1 MKQAISGIITK
12 ILSKFKIGK
21 EETILAADFFN
32 MIEQSELKKLRA
44 IIRECISYEKSQIE
58 NKDHGDLPV
67 LLSHIE
73 IQGISQKVHDLLLN
87 VDIVKSF
94 MYRSITNNNFSHP
107 LPISWQKCFSRHG
120 IEVNQKSSYLKFQL
134 YNVKKLFK
142 NYYDVVI
149 LIISRP
155 NKNLSI
161 GPNST
166 LIDLQTKDSYLHLT
180 SIDECNFIGW
190 IRRSDLFRFRI
201 TNGITEI
208 SKKDLIKF
216 SLFKTLCSVAKLS
229 KASPI
234 KFTKTL
240 FQTPNLIFEYINLNV
255 SDLQKVSLLII
266 PSSQGWIKSTW
277 HLRFEELNTEVVYV
291 NLSDS
296 SEPSETFDA
305 EFPVNWYALS
315 QWQTILVC
323 SKNQKHIFEATN
335 LKAHDVSVSVSGVPD
350 WQDTKNT
357 SIVEDIAYFSV
368 FDFEPHKNYYGF
380 SCNNDSGYSNINN
393 ILKFIED
400 ISDISK
406 ELEFYCVYKS
416 KRKIPISKRFTEY
429 TEALEYYSKNNKYFR
444 LVDESIAPRRLIRT
458 AKACVQMP
466 FSSTGLIAA
475 ELNIPNCFYDPVG
488 LINLDDSGANGIKI
502 VNNSKTLSDWLRGQ
516 IHIKTNGIV

>member
-1 MKQAISGIITK
+1 MKQTIFTKITK
-12 ILSKFKIGK
+12 ILSKLKVGK
-21 EETILAADFFN
+21 EETILAAEFLK
-32 MIEQSELKKLRA
+32 MIDQSELKKLRQ

-58 NKDHGDLPV
+58 NKDNSDLPALV
-67 LLSHIE
+67 LHIK
-73 IQGISQKVHDLLLN
+73 IQEISQQVHDLLLN
-87 VDIVKSF
+87 VNIVKSF
-94 MYRSITNNNFSHP
+94 MSQSITNNKFNYP
-107 LPISWQKCFSRHG
+107 LPIRWQKFFLRHG
-120 IEVNQKSSYLKFQL
+120 IEVNQKSSYLKFQI

-142 NYYDVVI
+142 NYYNAVI
-149 LIISRP
+149 LIISRSS
-155 NKNLSI
+155 KNLSI

-166 LIDLQTKDSYLHLT
+166 LIDLQTKDPGLHLT
-180 SIDECNFIGW
+180 SIDEFNFISW
-190 IRRSDLFRFRI
+190 IRRNYLFRSRI

-208 SKKDLIKF
+208 SKKDLMNF
-216 SLFKTLCSVAKLS
+216 SLCRTLRSVTKLAKV
-229 KASPI
+229 SPI

-296 SEPSETFDA
+296 SEPSETFDG

-315 QWQTILVC
+315 QWQSVLVC
-323 SKNQKHIFEATN
+323 SKNQEYIFESTKLKTN
-335 LKAHDVSVSVSGVPD
+335 AVSLYVSGVPD

-357 SIVEDIAYFSV
+357 AIADDIAYFSV

-380 SCNNDSGYSNINN
+380 SCNNDSGYSNIKNT
-393 ILKFIED
+393 LKFIED
-400 ISDISK
+400 ISDISQD
-406 ELEFYCVYKS
+406 LEFYCVFKS
-416 KRKIPISKRFTEY
+416 KRKIAISKRFSEY
-429 TEALEYYSKNNKYFR
+429 TEALDYYSKNNKYFI
-444 LVDESIAPRRLIRT
+444 LADESIAPRRLIRT

-475 ELNIPNCFYDPVG
+475 ELNIPSCFYDPVG
-488 LINLDDSGANGIKI
+488 LINLDDSGANGTKI
-502 VNNSKTLSDWLRGQ
+502 VNNSKTLLDWLNNQ